1 MTEYQKQLIAK
12 LAANRVPIQ
21 ARFSGPFLNC
31 RAIVTGKK
39 KKPQKFAFLFDT
51 ADDCQ
56 GAALLWDSLKGA
68 YSEVFAEQA
77 ANIIKAHSDEIAMQP
92 IA

>member
-1 MTEYQKQLIAK
+1 MTNHQNTLIEK

-21 ARFSGPFLNC
+21 ATFSGRILNC
-31 RAIVTGKK
+31 KAIVTGKK
-39 KKPQKFAFLFDT
+39 RKPQKFSFIFDT

-56 GAALLWDSLKGA
+56 GAALLWDSLKGT

-77 ANIIKAHSDEIAMQP
+77 AHVIKTHSDAIALEV